1 MKSENDQEILITFI
15 NAAKKHGDA
24 TLVGDYKTA
33 NAQYKIL
40 TNVYKL
46 FEKDRNKAEKL
57 LEFLFQCE
65 NPSVRGWAAAHAL
78 GLRIKIDEA
87 TEILRTISKDHQLGI
102 LRFDAEMTLSEW
114 EKKGELHF
122 YH

>member
-1 MKSENDQEILITFI
+1 MNLQNEQDILQSYIS
-15 NAAKKHGDA
+15 AASKHGDA

-33 NAQYKIL
+33 NTQNKIL
-40 TNVYKL
+40 TNVYKF